1 VSNNYWGAGVAGYG
15 FQLKHLLVCAICC
28 SDIKPEN
35 ILIDRTGH
43 VKLVDFGSA
52 CRRKANTSA
61 VSKCGV
67 TAFCCFCHHE
77 SCWD

>member
-1 VSNNYWGAGVAGYG
+1 M
-15 FQLKHLLVCAICC
+15 CC

-52 CRRKANTSA
+52 CRRKCTASA
-61 VSKCGV
+61 VCTVLQSLAILFTVSQAVKIY
-67 TAFCCFCHHE
+67 
-77 SCWD
+77 